1 MDLSPSVL
9 ARRVDI
15 LAALG
20 AGHTQAEAAKI
31 VGCSTRT
38 VQRIV
43 ALDRLR
49 AAVPPGQLPE
59 AIRAALAEETN
70 RRRRARLLH
79 DLAALAFTEAR
90 ALRRSLR
97 ANRARRRGHASAEP
111 DGELPPVVG
120 RVGDWVVGG
129 LDDSPESLEKIQA
142 AAAWAIEK
150 LRSTK

>member
-20 AGHTQAEAAKI
+20 AGHTQVETAKMF
-31 VGCSTRT
+31 GCTVRT
-38 VQRIV
+38 VQRVV
-43 ALDRLR
+43 ALDRVR
-49 AAVPPGQLPE
+49 AAVPPDQLPE
-59 AIRAALAEETN
+59 AIRLALADEKN

-79 DLAALAFTEAR
+79 DLTALAITDAR
-90 ALRRSLR
+90 SLRRSLR
-97 ANRARRRGHASAEP
+97 GSRARRRAHASAEP
-111 DGELPPVVG
+111 DRELPPVVG
-120 RVGDWVVGG
+120 GVTGLAWPG
-129 LDDSPESLEKIQA
+129 LDDSPESLEKIRA